1 MEKND
6 FKTTYIVKYM
16 LPDEIS
22 NIICSYIESPTNKII
37 KELYFNPI
45 HCLKL
50 TRKYNFKHIH
60 IPRLLKAIDTLCPH
74 CYCRLYPEEYVYT
87 GIYERFY
94 RKKLCKECLDKEKF
108 RICFEI
114 CELFVVLV
122 IFTFIW
128 LSIICRRNSFRKLNT

>member
-1 MEKND
+1 
-6 FKTTYIVKYM
+6 M
-16 LPDEIS
+16 LLDLPNELA
-22 NIICSYIESPTNKII
+22 NIICSYIESPTHKII
-37 KELYFNPI
+37 RDLYFDPFYNCINPYE
-45 HCLKL
+45 CLKL
-50 TRKYNFKHIH
+50 NKKYNFKHIH

-128 LSIICRRNSFRKLNT
+128 LSIIHILIVIEFSH